1 METRHAWCRPG
12 TAARVECS
20 TPPRAPPRP
29 RVRTRL
35 GTDNLPST
43 TPERRH
49 PPTRSRPGNRFRP
62 NLPASFIL
70 TTRASFRIMPLP
82 LLVFWVWA
90 LHPWEV
96 GCDIGP
102 VATSASAPPPSTA
115 PNQDTDPREVVG
127 DTARATNPSKGETAV
142 RKLTSEPELQAAREA
157 FHRVFRSGDAFTAQ
171 RRDARSS
178 RRPD

>member
-1 METRHAWCRPG
+1 PRP
-12 TAARVECS
+12 TTPARTDAARN
-20 TPPRAPPRP
+20 
-29 RVRTRL
+29 
-35 GTDNLPST
+35 GQPSLHHAGAT
-43 TPERRH
+43 T
-49 PPTRSRPGNRFRP
+49 PPTRSRPSNRFRP

-115 PNQDTDPREVVG
+115 PNQDTDP
-127 DTARATNPSKGETAV
+127 
-142 RKLTSEPELQAAREA
+142 
-157 FHRVFRSGDAFTAQ
+157 
-171 RRDARSS
+171 
-178 RRPD
+178 